1 VNAVRRLAVDGSADM
16 GASKTS
22 RYYASN
28 PKARKKRV
36 ASQAKINRKPAQKKR
51 RAELAK
57 DRRKRGVM
65 GKGGKDV
72 SHTRK
77 GKTVLESRSKNR
89 ARNGHG
95 KQRRL
100 K

>member
-1 VNAVRRLAVDGSADM
+1 M
-16 GASKTS
+16 GQSRTSK
-22 RYYASN
+22 YYASN

-36 ASQAKINRKPAQKKR
+36 KAQAKINRKPTEKKR

-57 DRRKRGVM
+57 ERRKRGVM

-72 SHTRK
+72 SHLK
-77 GKTVLESRSKNR
+77 NGKTTLESRSKNG
-89 ARNGHG
+89 ARNGAGG
-95 KQRRL
+95 KARR

>member
-1 VNAVRRLAVDGSADM
+1 M
-16 GASKTS
+16 GQSRTSK
-22 RYYASN
+22 YYASN

-36 ASQAKINRKPAQKKR
+36 AQQAKINAKPSEKKR

-72 SHTRK
+72 SHRRDGSTF
-77 GKTVLESRSKNR
+77 LESRSTNR

-95 KQRRL
+95 RRPRR

>member
-1 VNAVRRLAVDGSADM
+1 M

-36 ASQAKINRKPAQKKR
+36 AAQAKINRKPAEKKR

-57 DRRKRGVM
+57 ERRKRGIM

-72 SHTRK
+72 SHLK
-77 GKTVLESRSKNR
+77 NGKTTLESRSKNR
-89 ARNGHG
+89 ARNGAGG
-95 KQRRL
+95 KAKR

>member
-1 VNAVRRLAVDGSADM
+1 M
-16 GASKTS
+16 GQSKTS
-22 RYYASN
+22 KYYAAN

-36 ASQAKINRKPAQKKR
+36 ASQKKINKKPAAKKN

-57 DRRKRGVM
+57 DRRKLGIM

-72 SHTRK
+72 SHLK
-77 GKTVLESRSKNR
+77 SGKTTLESPQKNR
-89 ARNGHG
+89 ARNGAGG
-95 KQRRL
+95 KARR

>member
-1 VNAVRRLAVDGSADM
+1 M
-16 GASKTS
+16 ASRTS
-22 RYYASN
+22 QYYAKN

-36 ASQAKINRKPAQKKR
+36 AQQAKINARPEEKERRRK
-51 RAELAK
+51 LAA

-72 SHTRK
+72 SHRK
-77 GKTVLESRSKNR
+77 DGSTFLEDRSKNR

-95 KQRRL
+95 KRPRR

>member
-1 VNAVRRLAVDGSADM
+1 M
-16 GASKTS
+16 GQSRTSK
-22 RYYASN
+22 YYAAN

-36 ASQAKINRKPAQKKR
+36 AQQAKINARPEEKERRREPA
-51 RAELAK
+51 A

-72 SHTRK
+72 SHK
-77 GKTVLESRSKNR
+77 KNGKTFLEDRSKNR

-95 KQRRL
+95 KRSRRA
-100 K
+100 

>member
-1 VNAVRRLAVDGSADM
+1 M
-16 GASKTS
+16 GASRTS
-22 RYYASN
+22 KYYASN

-36 ASQAKINRKPAQKKR
+36 AAQAKINRKPAQKKR
-51 RAELAK
+51 RAALAK
-57 DRRKRGVM
+57 ERRKRGIM

-72 SHTRK
+72 SHTRG
-77 GKTVLESRSKNR
+77 GKTVLESPRKNR

-95 KQRRL
+95 KNRRL

>member
-1 VNAVRRLAVDGSADM
+1 M
-16 GASKTS
+16 GTS
-22 RYYASN
+22 RTSKYYASN

-36 ASQAKINRKPAQKKR
+36 KAQAKINRKPTEKKR

-57 DRRKRGVM
+57 ERRKRGIM

-72 SHTRK
+72 SHLK
-77 GKTVLESRSKNR
+77 NGKTTLESRSKNR
-89 ARNGHG
+89 ARNGAGG
-95 KQRRL
+95 KARR

>member
-1 VNAVRRLAVDGSADM
+1 MGS
-16 GASKTS
+16 SKTS

-36 ASQAKINRKPAQKKR
+36 AAQAKINRKPTEKKR

-57 DRRKRGVM
+57 ERRKRGIM

-72 SHTRK
+72 SHLK
-77 GKTVLESRSKNR
+77 NGKTTLESRSKNR
-89 ARNGHG
+89 ARNGAGG
-95 KQRRL
+95 KAKR

>member
-1 VNAVRRLAVDGSADM
+1 M
-16 GASKTS
+16 GQSRTSK
-22 RYYASN
+22 YYASN

-36 ASQAKINRKPAQKKR
+36 AQQAKINAKPSEKKR

-57 DRRKRGVM
+57 ERRKRGVM

-72 SHTRK
+72 SHRK
-77 GKTVLESRSKNR
+77 DGSTFMESRSANR

-95 KQRRL
+95 KRPRR

>member
-1 VNAVRRLAVDGSADM
+1 M
-16 GASKTS
+16 GASRTS
-22 RYYASN
+22 KYYASN

-36 ASQAKINRKPAQKKR
+36 ASQAKINRKPAEKKR

-57 DRRKRGVM
+57 ERRKRGVM

-72 SHTRK
+72 SHRK
-77 GKTVLESRSKNR
+77 DGSTFMESRSKNR

-95 KQRRL
+95 KRARR

>member
-1 VNAVRRLAVDGSADM
+1 M
-16 GASKTS
+16 GASRTS
-22 RYYASN
+22 KYYASN

-36 ASQAKINRKPAQKKR
+36 TAQAKINRKPTEKKR

-57 DRRKRGVM
+57 ERRKRGIM

-72 SHTRK
+72 SHK
-77 GKTVLESRSKNR
+77 KNGKTVLESRSKNR

>member
-1 VNAVRRLAVDGSADM
+1 M
-16 GASKTS
+16 GASRTS
-22 RYYASN
+22 KYYASN

-36 ASQAKINRKPAQKKR
+36 AAQAKINRKPAEKKR

-57 DRRKRGVM
+57 ERRKRGVM

-72 SHTRK
+72 SHRK
-77 GKTVLESRSKNR
+77 DGSTFMESRSKNR

-95 KQRRL
+95 KRARR